1 MFYGF
6 GSPYDNSGLVAIDD
20 IKFIQRPSSIIST
33 KFVSSLGP
41 ITSYTT
47 NNNLLLTEE
56 KTTNNFKPPG
66 FTRDQTT
73 LDIAA
78 SSFMTTAKLP
88 GTTANNN
95 NKCIA
100 DPEIPEDF
108 DFSPCNCY
116 LYEDHVDEPYVTC
129 NQVNMTEIRDG
140 LFTRL
145 DRIFIGFLELVL
157 LNGDGIPPYFLGS
170 AARRINYLFIDCI
183 YLGSSLIVDELSF
196 KALDNITTRIDYL
209 EFRNCNLSSLAF
221 MLEIKDIYSL
231 ELENVSNIYE
241 FFASLPTEF
250 VINILH
256 VTKSKNLNL
265 IDTVAKLPEV
275 VSGLVQFNVDENE
288 ELMDTTVDLLLE
300 WVLST
305 EMRGT
310 ILVLHL
316 SRNGLKTIPSQIWR
330 FSKLQI
336 FRFENNVLSNSVVKK
351 GELKFTFAPLDIILD
366 GCGIEQIEPEA
377 FQGRLIF
384 LFTRS

>member
-1 MFYGF
+1 M
-6 GSPYDNSGLVAIDD
+6 
-20 IKFIQRPSSIIST
+20 
-33 KFVSSLGP
+33 
-41 ITSYTT
+41 
-47 NNNLLLTEE
+47 
-56 KTTNNFKPPG
+56 
-66 FTRDQTT
+66 
-73 LDIAA
+73 
-78 SSFMTTAKLP
+78 
-88 GTTANNN
+88 
-95 NKCIA
+95 
-100 DPEIPEDF
+100 
-108 DFSPCNCY
+108 
-116 LYEDHVDEPYVTC
+116 
-129 NQVNMTEIRDG
+129 
-140 LFTRL
+140 
-145 DRIFIGFLELVL
+145 
-157 LNGDGIPPYFLGS
+157 
-170 AARRINYLFIDCI
+170 
-183 YLGSSLIVDELSF
+183 
-196 KALDNITTRIDYL
+196 
-209 EFRNCNLSSLAF
+209 
-221 MLEIKDIYSL
+221 
-231 ELENVSNIYE
+231 
-241 FFASLPTEF
+241 
-250 VINILH
+250 H